1 MESLSHVR
9 ELLRRQRIREAGR
22 AFLSRRSE
30 GDTLSFGI
38 NRQAAYAG
46 RISFYRAQVAPLG
59 PIQVTVRGDI
69 GKVVDYLCER
79 ETLYKSIRRVRR

>member
-1 MESLSHVR
+1 MDSFNHLR
-9 ELLRRQRIREAGR
+9 ELFRRQRIRESGR

-30 GDTLSFGI
+30 GNVLAFGI

-46 RISFYRAQVAPLG
+46 RISFYRAKEAPLG

-69 GKVVDYLCER
+69 SKVVDYLCEAKTGYINIKR
-79 ETLYKSIRRVRR
+79 LRR